1 MLWLMTAQDPP
12 PPPPSRGL
20 GARWRQVQRLP
31 LTLMFAST
39 LTGLGIVQLT
49 FQLGNLAY
57 RTVTWQQ
64 ETRATAERIARLE
77 RDLRVL
83 REAER
88 GALNP
93 EYLEVLARC
102 QGNINEN
109 EQVVVAQGAPE
120 TPGDNCVTLRV
131 P

>member
-64 ETRATAERIARLE
+64 ETRATAERIARS
-77 RDLRVL
+77 RAS
-83 REAER
+83 EAPASR
-88 GALNP
+88 
-93 EYLEVLARC
+93 
-102 QGNINEN
+102 
-109 EQVVVAQGAPE
+109 
-120 TPGDNCVTLRV
+120 
-131 P
+131 